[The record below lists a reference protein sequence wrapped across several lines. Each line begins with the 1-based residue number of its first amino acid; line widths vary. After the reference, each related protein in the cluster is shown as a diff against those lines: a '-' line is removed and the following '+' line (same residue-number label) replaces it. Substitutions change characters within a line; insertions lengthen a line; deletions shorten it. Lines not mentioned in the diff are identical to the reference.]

1 MNDDRID
8 VAALRGALD
17 WTQQQLAD
25 YCDTDRSTV
34 SKWENEP
41 PTKGPALIL
50 LRQLRDRAS
59 SIASGDAVT
68 AEATRVAQTERA
80 AAGDAPDLDSSNFD
94 AASPDVP
101 NARSVAAGP
110 VALASTSQ
118 AGAGQPFQSI
128 QETAE

>member
-34 SKWENEP
+34 SKWESEP

-50 LRQLRDRAS
+50 LRQLRERAS
-59 SIASGDAVT
+59 LPAIPTVPVS
-68 AEATRVAQTERA
+68 AEPVAGTEPERS
-80 AAGDAPDLDSSNFD
+80 AAGDTLDDD
-94 AASPDVP
+94 AAFLDVAPQRHGDVGAGPARRP
-101 NARSVAAGP
+101 NA
-110 VALASTSQ
+110 SQ
-118 AGAGQPFQSI
+118 AGTGLSHQKI
-128 QETAE
+128 QETAK